1 MQLLTAFHSLDRNHD
16 QKWEISDLCHAID
29 VLVCAGWWTLPDDMT
44 SIQKASNMMAAAGFA
59 DDATIGI
66 DDFFQIHEIREHS
79 GKEIRKLALDYLNK
93 VVDSNEN
100 QENTLYPSASE
111 NKLLFAWDILVCL
124 FSLMTMITVPL
135 SLGWDGLSKVLVTLC
150 LFMDLIFMFGAVV
163 DLCMGGCGKCGWIV
177 DVFTSIPFDLILG
190 VSSLFQVIP
199 CYIVVTV
206 LILNLM

>member
-1 MQLLTAFHSLDRNHD
+1 MQLLKAFHSLDRNRD
-16 QKWEISDLCHAID
+16 QLLQISDLCHAID
-29 VLVCAGWWTLPDDMT
+29 ALVCAGWWTLPDDMT
-44 SIQKASNMMAAAGFA
+44 SIQKASTMMTLVGFA

-79 GKEIRKLALDYLNK
+79 GKEIVQLAVDYWEN
-93 VVDSNEN
+93 VVYSNEN

-111 NKLLFAWDILVCL
+111 NKFLFAWDILVCL

-135 SLGWDGLSKVLVTLC
+135 SLGWDGLSKMLMTLC
-150 LFMDLIFMFGAVV
+150 LCMDIVFMFSTVV
-163 DLCMGGCGKCGWIV
+163 DLLMGDCCKCGWIV
-177 DVFTSIPFDLILG
+177 DALTSIPFDFILG

-206 LILNLM
+206 LILKMM